1 MRSWKSLRHITHF
14 SSWAEAG
21 PRALLLMTRL
31 NFTLPDSIAVD
42 IGNSVSALHHR
53 LKNPPSFWLF
63 GTAVKRFKIQHVL
76 TNQLDAYET
85 LLGSSLSHDPAVN
98 AQFIGSCLPHMC
110 LPFNASAIPRSDLH
124 GCDESLFPYT
134 LAFHTLMPLFAPALC
149 ECGEHIDPLGLHF
162 ASCVKVNARNLLHN
176 ALRDCFYGSLHH
188 ILRDLPSH
196 QVALLISDKMSKS
209 STYIHH
215 WYPLKQTAPVIHE
228 RQAPYGQRPSLI
240 APSKSPDI
248 LVAFFSAPHRPV
260 FGDFVFSSPRSSDK
274 TCHSQ
279 AAQVACN
286 SKHADYSKHHDYP
299 SDVFFPLAAE
309 RSGYLHP
316 TFVGFIDTFM
326 AQCSSFPLQPSAKL
340 GVYYSIG
347 HSITYMSASFLKAA
361 SFSLTPSSLKSLFP
375 PPPFIPPLRW
385 APGLLFHAPRHRA
398 FGSAP
403 HSTGH
408 LRRRASSKA
417 ALVARSP
424 QLTGRVT
431 GDVAVDGL
439 P

>member
-1 MRSWKSLRHITHF
+1 MAI
-14 SSWAEAG
+14 A
-21 PRALLLMTRL
+21 PLLL
-31 NFTLPDSIAVD
+31 PQA
-42 IGNSVSALHHR
+42 
-53 LKNPPSFWLF
+53 K
-63 GTAVKRFKIQHVL
+63 
-76 TNQLDAYET
+76 
-85 LLGSSLSHDPAVN
+85 
-98 AQFIGSCLPHMC
+98 
-110 LPFNASAIPRSDLH
+110 
-124 GCDESLFPYT
+124 
-134 LAFHTLMPLFAPALC
+134 
-149 ECGEHIDPLGLHF
+149 
-162 ASCVKVNARNLLHN
+162 AR
-176 ALRDCFYGSLHH
+176 
-188 ILRDLPSH
+188 
-196 QVALLISDKMSKS
+196 
-209 STYIHH
+209 
-215 WYPLKQTAPVIHE
+215 
-228 RQAPYGQRPSLI
+228 
-240 APSKSPDI
+240 I

-316 TFVGFIDTFM
+316 TFVGFIDTFL
-326 AQCSSFPLQPSAKL
+326 AQCSSAPLQPSAKL
-340 GVYYSIG
+340 GVYYSIR
-347 HSITYMSASFLKAA
+347 HSITYMTASFLKAA

-408 LRRRASSKA
+408 SRRRASSKA
-417 ALVARSP
+417 ALVACSP

-431 GDVAVDGL
+431 GDVAVTASLGVL
-439 P
+439 SFGF